1 MHLQS
6 PWNLDLVGIIV
17 GEKDSLA
24 LVFKI
29 RNGKIIAK
37 DTIWLNRP
45 TGQEE
50 AELMGQFLRRY
61 YTDNTDIP
69 RELVV
74 NTLPAEQELLEE
86 WLQGVTGHRV
96 SIKVPQRGDKRSLLE
111 MIMENA
117 NLLWKE
123 RYEKDARQ
131 QAVLVHLSKV
141 LKLRCV

>member
-1 MHLQS
+1 MLSTKSETQKVHLQS

-69 RELVV
+69 GNWWSTHCPPNR
-74 NTLPAEQELLEE
+74 NC
-86 WLQGVTGHRV
+86 
-96 SIKVPQRGDKRSLLE
+96 
-111 MIMENA
+111 
-117 NLLWKE
+117 WKNG
-123 RYEKDARQ
+123 
-131 QAVLVHLSKV
+131 SKA
-141 LKLRCV
+141 